1 MTFKRGAIYLARLNP
16 SRGTEPGKTR
26 PCVVIQN
33 DLLNATGHPSTTI
46 LPMTS
51 RLIEGTEPLRINI
64 NARDNLRQDSQVL
77 VDQART
83 IDNRRFASE
92 ILTELEKYEMV
103 QLEEHL
109 KIVLGLSRKAKKRP
123 LAVDN
128 PGQ

>member
-1 MTFKRGAIYLARLNP
+1 MTFKRGAIYLARLIS

-26 PCVVIQN
+26 PCVIIQN
-33 DLLNATGHPSTTI
+33 DLLNAAGHPSTTI

-51 RLIEGTEPLRINI
+51 RLIEGSEPLRFRI
-64 NARDNLRQDSQVL
+64 NARDSLRQDSQVL

-92 ILTELEKYEMV
+92 VLTMLAAHEML

-109 KIVLGLSRKAKKRP
+109 KIVLGLGR
-123 LAVDN
+123 
-128 PGQ
+128 